1 MEWNGMEWNGI
12 SYLGKSVMAARFLRK
27 RKFFFRVKEVIF
39 RGKELKDIFFVYYE
53 NVCSHFLLF
62 RAEGVKCLQINTLFT
77 NQFSSQ
83 KY

>member
-1 MEWNGMEWNGI
+1 MNGMEWNGI
-12 SYLGKSVMAARFLRK
+12 SYLGKSLMAARFLRK
-27 RKFFFRVKEVIF
+27 RKFFFC
-39 RGKELKDIFFVYYE
+39 GKELKDIFFVYYE